1 VKRLAQCHVR
11 HSLTYEIWKR
21 RTMRELLIRYLLGEL
36 EPEEHDAV
44 QRELAASP
52 ELRAELAELRE
63 CFAASLKSEETGAEP
78 PRGLAQR
85 VTERVTN
92 SDEMIASPYGIS
104 TAAADPPAGVLGWS
118 LADLTVAGGVA
129 LAVCMLIFPALR
141 ESRDGTRR
149 TICQDNQRQLWFI
162 VADYADTHC
171 GFYPRVEPN
180 ENAAIFAVKLVEENV
195 ISAKDISAL
204 LVCPGAPLAHKIRM
218 KEYKIKIPTLAE
230 LRAMSPAKYEEAK
243 KHISPMIAYRFGYFE
258 VPQYYYIRNEPRIHS
273 ALFADAPGNVDE
285 GEISPNHGGKVT
297 QVMNADGSVRV
308 LTSCNLPGLNDDLFR
323 NALGRVA
330 AGLGRGDAVLGN
342 GDASPGTLPAAIGQ

>member
-1 VKRLAQCHVR
+1 
-11 HSLTYEIWKR
+11 
-21 RTMRELLIRYLLGEL
+21 MRELLIRYLLGEL

-104 TAAADPPAGVLGWS
+104 TAAEPPAGVLGWS

-149 TICQDNQRQLWFI
+149 TVCQNNQRQLWFI
-162 VADYADTHC
+162 VSDYADKHC
-171 GFYPRVEPN
+171 EFFPRVEPN
-180 ENAAIFAVKLVEENV
+180 ENAAIFAVKLVEENY
-195 ISAKDISAL
+195 ISADDLAVL
-204 LVCPGAPLAHKIRM
+204 LVCPGAPLAHKIRL
-218 KEYKIKIPTLAE
+218 KEYQVRIPTLAE
-230 LRAMSPAKYEEAK
+230 LRAMSPAEYEEAK
-243 KHISPMIAYRFGYFE
+243 KHISPMFAYRFGYF
-258 VPQYYYIRNEPRIHS
+258 VGPQYYYIRSEPGIHS
-273 ALFADAPGNVDE
+273 ALFADAPGSVED
-285 GEISPNHGGKVT
+285 GEIGPNHGGRVT
-297 QVMNADGSVRV
+297 QVMNTDGSLRV
-308 LTSCNLPGLNDDLFR
+308 QTSCTAPGVDDNLFR
-323 NALGRVA
+323 NALGRME

-342 GDASPGTLPAAIGQ
+342 GDASPGTLPFAVGK